1 MYIVHSV
8 LKKDFDQ
15 NMEYYG
21 QSSLDRSGFIHCSD
35 IDTYELVAPNF
46 KDEDEERILLVI
58 DKNKIEAEV
67 KWEGSEGIEFPH
79 IYGILNINSVVDIL
93 EHKYSEDKEWIKP
106 NGLDKYK

>member
-8 LKKDFDQ
+8 LEKDIDLAL
-15 NMEYYG
+15 EYYG
-21 QSSLDRSGFIHCSD
+21 HSSLEKSGFIHCSD

-58 DKNKIEAEV
+58 DKDKVKADI
-67 KWEGSEGIEFPH
+67 KWEDGGGIDFPH
-79 IYGILNINSVVDIL
+79 IYGLLNTDSIVDVL
-93 EHKYSEDKEWIKP
+93 EHKYNEHREWIKP